1 MAWVTPS
8 TKILGDLITAAIWN
22 QDIVANTLALHSRSC
37 CIATDANNQTVGSGT
52 FTTISFDTNVIDT
65 DSYHVIATNANRF
78 YVPFTGV
85 YAVHARA
92 KADGNILPPALTVDG
107 GDFVPPIT
115 EAEPNNLDDIA
126 TINAI
131 VYMTAGQYLLFRIA
145 GDGATRVVKPSYFAI
160 VLLHA
165 VV

>member
-8 TKILGDLITAAIWN
+8 VKILGDLITAAVWN

-37 CIATDANNQTVGSGT
+37 CIATDANNQTVENETLTSIT
-52 FTTISFDTNVIDT
+52 FDTEVIDT
-65 DSYHVIATNANRF
+65 DGYHSASAARF
-78 YVPFTGV
+78 YAPVTGV

-92 KADGNILPPALTVDG
+92 KANGDINAPKLTIDG

-131 VYMTAGQYLLFRIA
+131 VYMTAGQYLLFRISGA
-145 GDGATRVVKPSYFAI
+145 SATRVVNPSYFAM
-160 VLLHA
+160 VLEHA

>member
-22 QDIVANTLALHSRSC
+22 QDIVANTLALHGRSC
-37 CIATDANNQTVGSGT
+37 CVCTDANNQTVESGT
-52 FTTISFDTNVIDT
+52 LTTITFDTEVIDT
-65 DSYHVIATNANRF
+65 DSYHNTSTNQERF
-78 YVPFTGV
+78 YAPFTGV

-92 KADGNILPPALTVDG
+92 KASGDVNPPKLKVDD

-115 EAEPNNLDDIA
+115 EAEPNNSSDIA

-131 VYMTAGQYLLFRIA
+131 VYMTAGQYLIFMIS
-145 GDGATRVVKPSYFAI
+145 GDGSTRVVNPAYFAM
-160 VLLHA
+160 VLQHA